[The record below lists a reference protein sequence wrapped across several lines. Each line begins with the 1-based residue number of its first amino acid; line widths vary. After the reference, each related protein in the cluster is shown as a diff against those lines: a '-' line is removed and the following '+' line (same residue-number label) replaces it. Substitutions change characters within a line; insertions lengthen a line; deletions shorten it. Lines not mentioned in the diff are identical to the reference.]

1 MILINLD
8 TYPERINT
16 KTYIDVEDNTADV
29 QNKNKDIR
37 ILSKL
42 I

>member
-16 KTYIDVEDNTADV
+16 KTYIDVEDNTTSV
-29 QNKNKDIR
+29 QNKHKDNLVLR
-37 ILSKL
+37 E
-42 I
+42 